1 MLCAWREAKISGHCL
16 KPVFFFPVNDENWLT
31 ETHSYHACRWIHF
44 FNGHLMCTELQFFKE
59 KGGKKLSCFSFPVYH
74 YLWTQHQCR
83 QSSINYAWN
92 FLGSLVFFLTEERK
106 RKMLSRWRTRKIND
120 QIDHC
125 SGLAERILGIKVTN
139 LAGRTLLFLNINWVI
154 FYFLLFSSILKSF
167 FLFFEMKNDH
177 KLCFCVHNISF
188 SIHNMANHLFFIV
201 TWLILNKFY

>member
-92 FLGSLVFFLTEERK
+92 FLGSLIFFFYWK
-106 RKMLSRWRTRKIND
+106 KKKKN
-120 QIDHC
+120 
-125 SGLAERILGIKVTN
+125 AFKVKNTQKQWSN
-139 LAGRTLLFLNINWVI
+139 WSLFRSGRTYIGN
-154 FYFLLFSSILKSF
+154 
-167 FLFFEMKNDH
+167 
-177 KLCFCVHNISF
+177 
-188 SIHNMANHLFFIV
+188 
-201 TWLILNKFY
+201 